1 MPINLEP
8 NMHAMR
14 AIPRSP
20 LGIRQAVLVRSAMS
34 LRAPGEGVR
43 DGSRA
48 WNSVK
53 RVGRIIALYAKM
65 VEFQT
70 MLWGIALQWYIKF
83 IQTNRQG
90 ATKFKDI
97 KEIISESA

>member
-20 LGIRQAVLVRSAMS
+20 LGIRQAVLALRAMS

-43 DGSRA
+43 DGLRA
-48 WNSVK
+48 RNLVN
-53 RVGRIIALYAKM
+53 RVGRIHFFEMNERNSK
-65 VEFQT
+65 
-70 MLWGIALQWYIKF
+70 
-83 IQTNRQG
+83 
-90 ATKFKDI
+90 
-97 KEIISESA
+97 